1 MVSLRALQQMA
12 SLVTEHMESHGTRFL
27 KGCVP
32 SLIRKLPTNQLQV
45 TWEDLASGKE
55 DVGTFDT
62 VLWAI
67 GKDAAS
73 HSYMVSSSRKPYVL
87 HLPTLYLSDPPFCW
101 LLRLTT
107 VWYTLQTTL
116 PTPGC
121 PGHTVFLF
129 LSPLLYDI
137 LEMQIIKEIC
147 WGHHLAKV
155 CEAFHSLHRL
165 FIRLQYKT

>member
-1 MVSLRALQQMA
+1 MSVARSDLVFMVSLRALQQMS

-32 SLIRKLPTNQLQV
+32 SLVRKLPTNQLQV

-55 DVGTFDT
+55 DMGTFDT

-73 HSYMVSSSRKPYVL
+73 HSYMVSSSRKPYFL
-87 HLPTLYLSDPPFCW
+87 HPPTLCPSGPPFCW

-107 VWYTLQTTL
+107 VWYTSRPHDPPLAVPGTL
-116 PTPGC
+116 SFYFFPRC
-121 PGHTVFLF
+121 YMIFWKCK
-129 LSPLLYDI
+129 S
-137 LEMQIIKEIC
+137 
-147 WGHHLAKV
+147 
-155 CEAFHSLHRL
+155 
-165 FIRLQYKT
+165 